1 MYDVYIVWVE
11 SLTDAKSSAGRI
23 DHQKAKR
30 REHNHYTREGST
42 EARVGKCLRRK
53 MITRH
58 CLYSPTDNWFLTMF
72 QGRIKRKGGGSR
84 QVQRGFPPLFV
95 CMVAFVSLAVG
106 FFFRSG

>member
-42 EARVGKCLRRK
+42 EARVGKCLRRRWSQD
-53 MITRH
+53 IVYT
-58 CLYSPTDNWFLTMF
+58 LPLTTD
-72 QGRIKRKGGGSR
+72 S
-84 QVQRGFPPLFV
+84 
-95 CMVAFVSLAVG
+95 
-106 FFFRSG
+106 